1 MVREQGRQPTEAA
14 KELGICIDTLRSWL
28 KRRLALSGNRKRP
41 VYQEDC
47 GVRILRACLRSLGGS
62 TRSWRLRPW
71 KWHTAA
77 ASLQKA
83 VPTRS
88 AAQCDV
94 FAYLESF
101 YNTRRPRSAL
111 GWIPHSRFE
120 EELCHS
126 VA

>member
-1 MVREQGRQPTEAA
+1 MVTEQGRQPTEAA
-14 KELGICIDTLRSWL
+14 KELGICIDTL
-28 KRRLALSGNRKRP
+28 
-41 VYQEDC
+41 C
-47 GVRILRACLRSLGGS
+47 
-62 TRSWRLRPW
+62 SWRLRPW

-88 AAQCDV
+88 AARCDV

-101 YNTRRPRSAL
+101 YNTRLPYSAL
-111 GWIPHSRFE
+111 GWIPPSRFE